1 MNKKL
6 CQGEDVVQ
14 GYRDIKNPT
23 DSWVT
28 AGYAIFYWTM
38 HRFYHLARYNIGL
51 SPLLNGTGFMVRFD
65 ILKPNGWKTV
75 TLTED
80 IEFSLQRIIKGK
92 RLGWAT
98 DAIVYDEQPVG
109 FKQSWSQ
116 RSRWT
121 VGHMQC
127 IQEYTK
133 KLAVAVKEN
142 KSLVNIDGFL
152 YIIGS
157 IPVFII
163 TLILLA
169 TNFIMYAANGVK
181 QTELIFN
188 ILRYIVPT
196 FILPIFTGMFV
207 MWLDKRPIKPMLKG
221 LLCYPLFMGSWLL
234 INFKCLFKRDL
245 TWEKIN
251 HVRNIKI
258 GEVSQTEQ
266 VETEKELI

>member
-1 MNKKL
+1 MVRQKTNKTNANNISVMINTGML
-6 CQGEDVVQ
+6 PII
-14 GYRDIKNPT
+14 YKNPSIFT
-23 DSWVT
+23 NDLFSFT
-28 AGYAIFYWTM
+28 ATANFFVYSCIHCMCPTV
-38 HRFYHLARYNIGL
+38 HL
-51 SPLLNGTGFMVRFD
+51 LLCDQLCLNPTGCSSYTIASVAHPSLFPFI
-65 ILKPNGWKTV
+65 IL
-75 TLTED
+75 
-80 IEFSLQRIIKGK
+80 
-92 RLGWAT
+92 
-98 DAIVYDEQPVG
+98 
-109 FKQSWSQ
+109 
-116 RSRWT
+116 
-121 VGHMQC
+121 C
-127 IQEYTK
+127 
-133 KLAVAVKEN
+133 KEN

-169 TNFIMYAANGVK
+169 TNFIMYAANGVT